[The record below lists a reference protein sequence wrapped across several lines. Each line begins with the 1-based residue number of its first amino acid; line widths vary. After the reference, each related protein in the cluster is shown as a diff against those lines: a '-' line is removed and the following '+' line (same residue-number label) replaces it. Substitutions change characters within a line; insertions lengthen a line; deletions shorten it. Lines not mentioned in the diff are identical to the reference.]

1 VQRKVAR
8 EPAGFQRRDAPNTV
22 AKTVAYGQWRVRL
35 PPLGTH
41 VSLEVNL
48 PLMAVAFPILPGK
61 TPEWRAWIEELN
73 GPRRHEYAESRRQA
87 GVHERTF
94 LQQTPMGDLVL
105 VTLEGDDPAA
115 SFGRMVG
122 GTDAFTK
129 WFIERAQ
136 AVHGIDLTMPMTGSP
151 SELVAD
157 SEAVAVPA

>member
-1 VQRKVAR
+1 
-8 EPAGFQRRDAPNTV
+8 
-22 AKTVAYGQWRVRL
+22 
-35 PPLGTH
+35 
-41 VSLEVNL
+41 
-48 PLMAVAFPILPGK
+48 MAVAFPILPGK
-61 TPEWRAWIEELN
+61 TPEWRAWIAELN
-73 GPRRHEYAESRRQA
+73 GPRQHEYAESRRKA

-94 LQQTPMGDLVL
+94 LQHTPMGDLVV
-105 VTLEGDDPAA
+105 VTLDGDDPAA

-122 GTDAFTK
+122 STDAFTK

>member
-1 VQRKVAR
+1 MRALRFPTAR
-8 EPAGFQRRDAPNTV
+8 RPNTV
-22 AKTVAYGQWRVRL
+22 AKTVAHGQWRVRL
-35 PPLGTH
+35 PSLGTH

-61 TPEWRAWIEELN
+61 TPEWRAWIDELN
-73 GPRRHEYAESRRQA
+73 GPRQHEYAASRQSA

-115 SFGRMVG
+115 SFGRMISA
-122 GTDAFTK
+122 TDPFTK
-129 WFIERAQ
+129 WFVERAQ
-136 AVHGIDLTMPMTGSP
+136 AVHGIDLTQPMTSAP

-157 SEAVAVPA
+157 SEAVAITARTT